1 MKQLV
6 VANRCLGWKF
16 ALTGLIALIAM
27 VDLAWGQTDL
37 SQPIV
42 TKDGLGIR
50 RVCVDPLDEIW
61 LVSARDFRCD
71 GDASQLKTFQ
81 LVDGCWQ
88 PQCIDR
94 VVASH
99 ANDKSRA
106 TVVFVHGYRTD
117 QIYAESRGLQVYENL
132 LGTQCGKQ
140 RPPVRWIIFAWRSE
154 CEQLRVLSDFK
165 AKCDRAFGLKG
176 IFADFL
182 DRFTDREMV
191 VAGFSLGSQ
200 VVLGGMSQAT
210 SQDATKPGQYRVA
223 LITPALNPEFTSS
236 ELLQFPFRCGIGET
250 AVFINRND
258 RAVQIANKL
267 LYSDCQRSAG
277 NLRQLASDTGSD
289 VPNPISLFDM
299 TDEVSKRHSI
309 NGYTSESKSLQCEV
323 LRMVRTL
330 NVMDFAIR
338 DSDEA
343 AGQVDSG
350 LPGAGKRQ
358 PFGLQNETAS
368 LR

>member
-6 VANRCLGWKF
+6 VANRCLVWKL
-16 ALTGLIALIAM
+16 ALTGLLALVAM
-27 VDLAWGQTDL
+27 VDLVRGQTDVP
-37 SQPIV
+37 QPIV
-42 TKDGLGIR
+42 TKDGIGIR
-50 RVCVDPLDEIW
+50 RVCVDPHDEVW

-71 GDASQLKTFQ
+71 GDASQLKTYQ
-81 LVDGCWQ
+81 LIDGCWH
-88 PQCIDR
+88 PQCIDHII
-94 VVASH
+94 AAH
-99 ANDKSRA
+99 ADDKSRA

-117 QIYAESRGLQVYENL
+117 QVYAESRGLQVYENL
-132 LGTQCGKQ
+132 LGTQGGKQ

-210 SQDATKPGQYRVA
+210 NGDATKPGQYRVA
-223 LITPALNPEFTSS
+223 LITPALNPEFTSG

-277 NLRQLASDTGSD
+277 NLRQLASETGRD
-289 VPNPISLFDM
+289 VPNPINIFDI

-309 NGYTSESKSLQCEV
+309 NGYTSDSKSLQCEV

-338 DSDEA
+338 DSDEV
-343 AGQVDSG
+343 AGESDSV